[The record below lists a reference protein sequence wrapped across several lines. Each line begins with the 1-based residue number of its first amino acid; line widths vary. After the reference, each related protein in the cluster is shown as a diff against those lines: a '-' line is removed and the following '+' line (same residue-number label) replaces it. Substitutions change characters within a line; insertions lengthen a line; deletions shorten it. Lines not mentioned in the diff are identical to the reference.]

1 MPGTPI
7 DLDAL
12 RRAVIEAGATG
23 VASSSASAIECRLP
37 SEEIPALADRL
48 ATLGVSCQ
56 FLAAADTRATGG
68 DFTLAYVF
76 APTRLSPAVNVLVA
90 VPAAA
95 ACFPSLATRSFA
107 ASRFEREIHD
117 LFGLVPQ
124 GHPDL
129 RRLALHQYWPE
140 GYHPLRRDAAPRTD
154 FIDAGEPFP
163 FRHVEGEGIF
173 EITVG
178 PVHAGIIEPGHFRFS
193 VEGETIVNL
202 ETRLG
207 FVHKGTEKL
216 FEGLPLDQTP
226 ALAERISGDT
236 SLGHILA
243 YCQALE
249 ALAGCPVPPRAG
261 RLRIVL
267 LELERIYNHVGD
279 VGMIINDTGF
289 SFGHAH
295 CFRIRE
301 ELLRLNERLTGHR
314 LLRGAVVPGG
324 VTGPIVT
331 ASLPEAATTV
341 EKLVAEFVEIARLCL
356 DNTTVLERLQGTGR
370 LSPSTAAEMQV
381 VGLVGRASGIDA
393 DVRRDAPF
401 AAYGEAEVRVP
412 LYETGDVWARTMVRI
427 DEAREA
433 ARLIRTT
440 AGPGTEEAT
449 RVPLPPFTAG
459 AHAVGL
465 VEAWRGPV
473 WHWVRAAGPASLDRV
488 KVVDP
493 SFRNWPALEY
503 AVLKNI
509 VPDFPLCN
517 KSFNLSY
524 SGNDL

>member
-1 MPGTPI
+1 MPGAPI
-7 DLDAL
+7 ALDSL
-12 RRAVIEAGATG
+12 TRAVIEAGATG
-23 VASSSASAIECRLP
+23 VALSSTSAVECRLP
-37 SEEIPALADRL
+37 RDEIPALADRL
-48 ATLGVSCQ
+48 APLGVSCQ
-56 FLAAADTRATGG
+56 SLAAADTRATGG
-68 DFTLAYVF
+68 DFPLVYVF
-76 APTRLSPAVNVLVA
+76 APPRLAPAVTVLVR

-154 FIDAGEPFP
+154 FVDAGEPVP
-163 FRHVEGEGIF
+163 FRHGAGDAIF

-216 FEGLPLDQTP
+216 FEALPFDRTP
-226 ALAERISGDT
+226 APADRISADT
-236 SLGHILA
+236 SLGHALA

-261 RLRIVL
+261 RLRVVL

-301 ELLRLNERLTGHR
+301 ELLRLN
-314 LLRGAVVPGG
+314 
-324 VTGPIVT
+324 
-331 ASLPEAATTV
+331 
-341 EKLVAEFVEIARLCL
+341 
-356 DNTTVLERLQGTGR
+356 
-370 LSPSTAAEMQV
+370 
-381 VGLVGRASGIDA
+381 
-393 DVRRDAPF
+393 
-401 AAYGEAEVRVP
+401 
-412 LYETGDVWARTMVRI
+412 
-427 DEAREA
+427 
-433 ARLIRTT
+433 
-440 AGPGTEEAT
+440 
-449 RVPLPPFTAG
+449 
-459 AHAVGL
+459 
-465 VEAWRGPV
+465 
-473 WHWVRAAGPASLDRV
+473 
-488 KVVDP
+488 
-493 SFRNWPALEY
+493 
-503 AVLKNI
+503 
-509 VPDFPLCN
+509 
-517 KSFNLSY
+517 
-524 SGNDL
+524 